1 MRGGVRAF
9 ASGVH
14 QKGRSFIDSGARRDG
29 LGRFSEPCN
38 DESAA
43 LKPIQL
49 MSLISD
55 DELAAFPIDT

>member
-1 MRGGVRAF
+1 
-9 ASGVH
+9 
-14 QKGRSFIDSGARRDG
+14 
-29 LGRFSEPCN
+29 LGRFSEPRN

-55 DELAAFPIDT
+55 DELAAFPSDT